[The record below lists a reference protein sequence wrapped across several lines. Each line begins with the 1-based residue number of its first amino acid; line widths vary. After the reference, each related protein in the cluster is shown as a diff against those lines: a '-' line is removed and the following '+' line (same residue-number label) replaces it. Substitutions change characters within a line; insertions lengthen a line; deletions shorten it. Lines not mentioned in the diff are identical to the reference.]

1 MTGKKKLFIDVLF
14 SCADIPRP
22 LVEAMLPPKKWLVAK
37 AVRRHDEYA
46 GKALEKISNLSVI
59 MWRLFL
65 PSHQIK
71 L

>member
-1 MTGKKKLFIDVLF
+1 
-14 SCADIPRP
+14 
-22 LVEAMLPPKKWLVAK
+22 MLPPKKWLVAK